1 MKKIVIIFASVS
13 FFYFNNIGAQTA
25 WTLEECI
32 NYAHQNNLQVK
43 RMELDY
49 NRSRND
55 FNQSKL
61 NMLPSLDAYSQR
73 GFNFGKS
80 IDPETNTYDYVNST
94 ADGYSVSTGLN
105 LFSGFQTINNIA
117 KEKYL
122 FLKSEKDI
130 EKTKNDITLAIAA
143 AYLQILFNRELL
155 EVSKSQYEVTL
166 LQVEKTRK
174 LEEVGNVA
182 KGELYKMQAQ
192 AALEKV
198 SVTRAQNNLNL
209 SYLEL
214 AQLLDLDT
222 VGTFD
227 IIIPAG
233 LLVADDSLPPPISSV
248 YEQALNLPEI
258 ESAKLQLKS
267 LEKNLAI
274 SKGSRSPTLSFG
286 AGVGTDYI
294 NTSPVDYFDQLDNNL
309 REYMGFRIDIPVFSR
324 GEINRNI
331 ANAKISVRD
340 AQIALDQTKQMLY
353 KEIQQAHADA
363 LAALEKYRSGVEAV
377 KSNEEAF
384 IYTQQKLDVG
394 LVSSVDYNI
403 AKNDLLRAKSEL
415 LQAKYEYIFK
425 TKILDFYS
433 GNPIT
438 L

>member
-1 MKKIVIIFASVS
+1 
-13 FFYFNNIGAQTA
+13 
-25 WTLEECI
+25 
-32 NYAHQNNLQVK
+32 
-43 RMELDY
+43 MELDHKR
-49 NRSRND
+49 NRND
-55 FNQSKL
+55 FNQAKL
-61 NMLPSLDAYSQR
+61 NTLPSIDAYSQR
-73 GFNFGKS
+73 GFNYGKS
-80 IDPETNTYDYVNST
+80 LDPETNTYNYENSIS
-94 ADGYSVSTGLN
+94 DGYSISTGLN
-105 LFSGFQTINNIA
+105 LFSGFQAINNIA
-117 KEKYL
+117 REKYL

-143 AYLQILFNRELL
+143 AYLQILFNKELL

-198 SVTRAQNNLNL
+198 SVTRAQNNLSI
-209 SYLEL
+209 SYLDL

-222 VGTFD
+222 VGNFD
-227 IIIPAG
+227 IVIPAG
-233 LLVADDSLPPPISSV
+233 LLVTSDSVPPPVTAV

-274 SKGSRSPTLSFG
+274 SKGSRSPSLSFG
-286 AGVGTDYI
+286 AGINTDFI
-294 NTSPVDYFDQLDNNL
+294 NTSSVDYFDQLDNNL
-309 REYMGFRIDIPVFSR
+309 REYLGFKIDIPVFSR
-324 GEINRNI
+324 GEINRSI

-340 AQIALDQTKQMLY
+340 AQIALDQEKQMLF

-363 LAALEKYRSGVEAV
+363 LAALEKYKSGVEAV

-425 TKILDFYS
+425 IKILDFYS

>member
-1 MKKIVIIFASVS
+1 MKKIIIIFASIS
-13 FFYFNNIGAQTA
+13 FFSFNNIGAQTK

-49 NRSRND
+49 NRTRND
-55 FNQSKL
+55 YKQSRL
-61 NMLPSLDAYSQR
+61 NMLPSVDAYTQR

-80 IDPETNTYDYVNST
+80 LDPETYSYVYENST
-94 ADGYSVSTGLN
+94 SDGYSISTGLN
-105 LFSGFQTINNIA
+105 LFSGLQTINNIA

-130 EKTKNDITLAIAA
+130 EKIKNDITLAIAA
-143 AYLQILFNRELL
+143 AYLQILFNKELL

-166 LQVEKTRK
+166 LQVEKTKK

-182 KGELYKMQAQ
+182 KGELYKMEAQ

-198 SVTRAQNNLNL
+198 FVTRAQNNLNI
-209 SYLEL
+209 SYLDL

-222 VGTFD
+222 VGNFD
-227 IIIPAG
+227 IIIPTG
-233 LLVADDSLPPPISSV
+233 LLVASDSVPPSV
-248 YEQALNLPEI
+248 SAVYLQALNLPEI

-286 AGVGTDYI
+286 AGIYSDYI
-294 NTSPVDYFDQLDNNL
+294 STSSFDYIDQLDNNL

-331 ANAKISVRD
+331 ANAKISVQD
-340 AQIALDQTKQMLY
+340 AQIALDQSKQMLY

-363 LAALEKYRSGVEAV
+363 IAALEKYRSGVEAV

-403 AKNDLLRAKSEL
+403 AKNDLLKAKSEL

>member
-1 MKKIVIIFASVS
+1 MKKIIIISVLISS
-13 FFYFNNIGAQTA
+13 FSIYNAVAQTK

-49 NRSRND
+49 NRSRNN
-55 FNQSKL
+55 FNQARL
-61 NMLPSLDAYSQR
+61 NMLPSIDAYSQR

-80 IDPETNTYDYVNST
+80 LDPETNTYDYENSVS
-94 ADGYSVSTGLN
+94 DGHSISTGLN

-117 KEKYL
+117 REKYL

-143 AYLQILFNRELL
+143 AYLQILFNKELL

-198 SVTRAQNNLNL
+198 SVTRANNNLNL

-222 VGTFD
+222 VGNFD
-227 IIIPAG
+227 IVVPTG
-233 LLVADDSLPPPISSV
+233 LLVTADSLPPPISSV
-248 YEQALNLPEI
+248 YEQALNLPQI

-286 AGVGTDYI
+286 AGMYSDYI
-294 NTSPVDYFDQLDNNL
+294 SLSSYDYIDQLDNNL

-324 GEINRNI
+324 GEINRSI

-340 AQIALDQTKQMLY
+340 AQVALDQTKQILY

-363 LAALEKYRSGVEAV
+363 IAAMEKYKSGIEAV

-425 TKILDFYS
+425 IKILDFYS